1 MNYPQSE
8 RNAGNDIDPP
18 DEPTT
23 PPMRLILKSIL
34 ASLPELTPA
43 ELYYLKGAV
52 MDAQEERESRQV
64 LAGQGIL

>member
-1 MNYPQSE
+1 MVQSKQ
-8 RNAGNDIDPP
+8 DPP
-18 DEPTT
+18 DAPIE

-52 MDAQEERESRQV
+52 VDEQELRESHVV
-64 LAGQGIL
+64 LAGQGVL